1 MPLTRFST
9 AEAAMSATLC
19 DVLHVRLLV
28 KCRHKNMPRVVPRYL
43 RLMTV
48 KGVSQ
53 KAVNRSDKIEAVVR
67 RTQLFVSLTT
77 HYSHPLSFM

>member
-1 MPLTRFST
+1 
-9 AEAAMSATLC
+9 
-19 DVLHVRLLV
+19 
-28 KCRHKNMPRVVPRYL
+28 MPRVVPRYL